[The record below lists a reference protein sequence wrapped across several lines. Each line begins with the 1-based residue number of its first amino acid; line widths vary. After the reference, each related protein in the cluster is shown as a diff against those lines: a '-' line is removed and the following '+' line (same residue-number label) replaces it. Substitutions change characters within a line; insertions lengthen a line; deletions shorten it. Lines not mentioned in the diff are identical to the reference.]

1 MAASAD
7 PRGRAELRKKRRRP
21 FQYDAK
27 IVTELR
33 KPARSCKIADISQTG
48 ARLVLDSEDG
58 LPDRFFLL
66 LSQNGAARR
75 NCRII
80 WQDGA
85 TAGVEF
91 VIAQS

>member
-1 MAASAD
+1 MAGSAD
-7 PRGRAELRKKRRRP
+7 PRGHAESRKERRRA

-27 IVTELR
+27 ILTEL
-33 KPARSCKIADISQTG
+33 KNPARSCKIADISQTG
-48 ARLVLDSEDG
+48 ARLILDSEDQ

-91 VIAQS
+91 TNARS